1 MASQTLKEHVAV
13 RFLENDSRL
22 FNPSQPLIAHCRGV
36 TPLAPLFRKR
46 QPSRANGAPT
56 E

>member
-1 MASQTLKEHVAV
+1 MASQTLKERVAV
-13 RFLENDSRL
+13 RFLESDSSL
-22 FNPSQPLIAHCRGV
+22 FNPSHNVGASLRGR
-36 TPLAPLFRKR
+36 PLFRKR